1 MAGPCENGQAVA
13 EPKFFLK
20 KAKLNL
26 LLYFSIFN
34 SLNINVYALF
44 FEEKKNNKLK
54 SIYTFK
60 KRKKNAIT

>member
-1 MAGPCENGQAVA
+1 MDENEMAGPCENGQGVA

-20 KAKLNL
+20 KAKLNF

-44 FEEKKNNKLK
+44 FEEKKNQ
-54 SIYTFK
+54 
-60 KRKKNAIT
+60 